1 MEDCD
6 SNFEAK
12 QRRGVHSE
20 KYWKYDMSRLKM
32 VCDYKV
38 EHGEPLS
45 TVAMSV
51 DNLWVFSSSHD
62 SKLRMYS
69 MEEMQ
74 LMRSVPLGN
83 QEDINISCCAP
94 MPNNK
99 TVLVGSW
106 KNSICAY
113 SIEYARTYQY
123 NQWVQ
128 GFFYNLSPSSEPTP
142 FLFALKTFTVYKIRL
157 EKNPKLISRS

>member
-128 GFFYNLSPSSEPTP
+128 VFFTIYHLVQNPRLF
-142 FLFALKTFTVYKIRL
+142 FLLWKLLHFIKWGLKRTL
-157 EKNPKLISRS
+157 N